1 MNVYKKIRQESGLS
15 REEVCAMTDDNGVRK
30 IDTSRLERI
39 ENDKLRI
46 YPNEVVIL
54 SEVYDKPMLCNK
66 YCTEECEIGK
76 RYVFPIADKEL
87 ELEKI
92 VLPLIASL
100 NSIKRQQER
109 LIEISSDGKIDES
122 ELSDFVK
129 IETEL
134 QNISKSIETLKIW
147 AEKELKHT
155 QN

>member
-1 MNVYKKIRQESGLS
+1 MNVYKKIRQERGLS

-30 IDTSRLERI
+30 IDASRLERI

-92 VLPLIASL
+92 VLPLLASL

-109 LIEISSDGKIDES
+109 LIEISSDGEVDDS
-122 ELSDFVK
+122 ELNDFMK
-129 IETEL
+129 IKAEL
-134 QNISKSIETLKIW
+134 QNVSESIETLKLW
-147 AEKELKHT
+147 AEKELENPQK
-155 QN
+155 

>member
-30 IDTSRLERI
+30 IDASRLERI

-66 YCTEECEIGK
+66 YCTEECE
-76 RYVFPIADKEL
+76 IADKEL

-147 AEKELKHT
+147 TEKELKHT
-155 QN
+155 QK